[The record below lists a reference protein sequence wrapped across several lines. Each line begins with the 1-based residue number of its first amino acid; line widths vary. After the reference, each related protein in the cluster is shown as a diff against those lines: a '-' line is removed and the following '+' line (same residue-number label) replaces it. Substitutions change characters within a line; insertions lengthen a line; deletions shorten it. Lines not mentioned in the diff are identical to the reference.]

1 VAPRTDSGFLAPP
14 GEVADWRLV
23 VLVDAAAGAGVLDA
37 LPGTPEGLA
46 APLGLDVHGVRVV
59 LDALVAWG
67 VVERRGDGA
76 YAVGPQAPGPDRLAG
91 LRHHARAIRAWSG
104 QIDDRLRGGADA
116 PAARQAPPDPELF
129 IDALGAQAR
138 GTAPALV
145 ERCLARF
152 PSAETV
158 LDLGGGHGEYS
169 LEFARRGLRAT
180 LQDLPTMI
188 DIVARR
194 GRLAQAGVELYPGSF
209 FESVPEGP
217 FDLAFCTGITQTFD
231 GDHNLDLYRRL
242 RPVVSP
248 GGGVAV
254 TTFLRHRNPLA
265 DVFAVQMLVNAN
277 GGDTHNEDEYR
288 AWLGAA
294 GFRVDDEAVDLPDRP
309 QSILFAT

>member
-1 VAPRTDSGFLAPP
+1 VAPPTDPGFLAPP

-46 APLGLDVHGVRVV
+46 APLGLDAHGLRVV

-76 YAVGPQAPGPDRLAG
+76 YAVGPHAPGPGRLPG
-91 LRHHARAIRAWSG
+91 LRHHARAIGAWSG
-104 QIDDRLRGGADA
+104 QIDDRLRGAGGS
-116 PAARQAPPDPELF
+116 PARQAPPDPELF

-138 GTAPALV
+138 LTAPALV

-152 PSAETV
+152 PGAETV

-194 GRLAQAGVELYPGSF
+194 GRLAEAGVDLYAGSF
-209 FESVPEGP
+209 FESVPQGP
-217 FDLAFCTGITQTFD
+217 FDLAFCTGITHTFD
-231 GDHNLDLYRRL
+231 GDHNLDLFRRL

-248 GGGVAV
+248 RGGVAV
-254 TTFLRHRNPLA
+254 TTFLRHRHPLA
-265 DVFAVQMLVNAN
+265 DVFAVQMLVNGH
-277 GGDTHNEDEYR
+277 GGDTHTEDEYR
-288 AWLGAA
+288 TWLAAA
-294 GFRVDDEAVDLPDRP
+294 GFRVDDAPVDLPDRP
-309 QSILFAT
+309 QSVLFAT